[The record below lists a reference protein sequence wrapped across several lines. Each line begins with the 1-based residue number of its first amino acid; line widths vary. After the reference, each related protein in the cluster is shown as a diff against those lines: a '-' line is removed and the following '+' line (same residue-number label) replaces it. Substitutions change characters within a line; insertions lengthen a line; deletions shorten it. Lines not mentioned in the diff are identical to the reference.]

1 MKPVSIRLQLSL
13 MMSLLTL
20 IIIAVLS
27 TAAYIEFKESLL
39 RNIDTTLTAMAQ
51 GIRAELDEEDTGERR
66 ETELRAITGSDT
78 PDRHG
83 RYRVW
88 VEGRDEDLF
97 FSDPPDDPLMQQ
109 LLRLPPEEQPE
120 VGSLSLFNVASGTR
134 LGAFRVIWMRYRIGL
149 EVMNIL
155 VARSS
160 AHVYHEVGEFLR
172 LLLVLGGSATLLA
185 VLLVRT
191 IVSWGLRPVAT
202 AGRRLEQ
209 ITHRSLGDEAKVM
222 GEVPAELRPFKSALE
237 RMLLRLNKTLQQQER
252 LTADVAHELRTPLAI
267 MKSTLQ
273 ALRMQPRKAAEYEEG
288 VDDALLDVGRMEQLV
303 GQLLTLARLDAADE
317 LPDPAEVRLDV
328 LLKSLAEAF
337 GDPAARQ
344 GATVTWTDGPARSV
358 QGNETELR
366 QLFSNLIDNALRHGP
381 RTGRVRVTLDDGPG
395 PQVTVCVHDEGG
407 AIPPEKLPYVFDR
420 LYRVDSSRSQTAG
433 GTGLGLAI
441 ARRIVLRHH
450 GTIAITSD
458 PQAGTSVTVQLPRD
472 ERA

>member
-39 RNIDTTLTAMAQ
+39 RNIDTTLRAMAQ
-51 GIRAELDEEDTGERR
+51 GIRAELDEEDSR
-66 ETELRAITGSDT
+66 EHQEAELRAITGSDT
-78 PDRHG
+78 SRGHG

-88 VEGRDEDLF
+88 VEGRGEDLF
-97 FSDPPDDPLMQQ
+97 SSDQPDDPLMQQ
-109 LLRLPPEEQPE
+109 LLHLPEEEQPE
-120 VGSLSLFNVASGTR
+120 AESLRLFNIDEGAG
-134 LGAFRVIWMRYRIGL
+134 LGVFRAIWMRYRIGP

-172 LLLVLGGSATLLA
+172 LLLVLGGSVTLLG

-191 IVSWGLRPVAT
+191 IVSWGLRPVA
-202 AGRRLEQ
+202 AVGRRLEQ
-209 ITHRSLGDEAKVM
+209 ITHRSLADEVQVM

-237 RMLLRLNKTLQQQER
+237 SMLLRLNKTLQQQEQ

-273 ALRMQPRKAAEYEEG
+273 ALRMQPRTAAEYEEG
-288 VDDALLDVGRMEQLV
+288 VDDALLDVNRMEQLV
-303 GQLLTLARLDAADE
+303 GQLLTLTRLDAQDE
-317 LPDPAEVRLDV
+317 LPDPTEVRLDV

-337 GDPAARQ
+337 RDRAARQ
-344 GATVTWTDGPARSV
+344 GATVTWTDGPASSV
-358 QGNETELR
+358 RGNETELR

-381 RTGRVRVTLDDGPG
+381 RTGDVQITLTEDTG

-420 LYRVDSSRSQTAG
+420 LYRVDPSRSQAG
-433 GTGLGLAI
+433 GGAGLGLAI
-441 ARRIVLRHH
+441 ARQIVRRHQ

-458 PQAGTSVTVQLPRD
+458 PSTGTSVTVQLPRY

>member
-1 MKPVSIRLQLSL
+1 MRFVSIRLQLSL

-51 GIRAELDEEDTGERR
+51 GIRAELDEEDTREQR

-78 PDRHG
+78 SRRHG

-88 VEGRDEDLF
+88 VDGRDEDLF
-97 FSDPPDDPLMQQ
+97 SSDPPDDPLMQQ
-109 LLRLPPEEQPE
+109 LLHLPPAEQPQVE
-120 VGSLSLFNVASGTR
+120 SSRLFNIAEGTG
-134 LGAFRVIWMRYRIGL
+134 LGAFRVIWMRYRIGP

-172 LLLVLGGSATLLA
+172 LLLVLGGSVTLLA
-185 VLLVRT
+185 ILLVRT

-209 ITHRSLGDEAKVM
+209 ITHRSLADEVQVM

-237 RMLLRLNKTLQQQER
+237 RMLLRLNKAMQQQEQ

-273 ALRMQPRKAAEYEEG
+273 ALRMQPRTAVEYEEG
-288 VDDALLDVGRMEQLV
+288 VDDALLDVNRMEQLV
-303 GQLLTLARLDAADE
+303 GQLLTLTRLDAQDE
-317 LPDPAEVRLDV
+317 LPDPTEVRLDV
-328 LLKSLAEAF
+328 LLKSLAETF

-344 GATVTWTDGPARSV
+344 GATVTWTAGPASSV
-358 QGNETELR
+358 RGNETELR

-381 RTGRVRVTLDDGPG
+381 RTGDVRITLEDGPG

-407 AIPPEKLPYVFDR
+407 GIPPQKLPYVFDR
-420 LYRVDSSRSQTAG
+420 LYRVDPSRSQTG
-433 GTGLGLAI
+433 GGAGLGLAI
-441 ARRIVLRHH
+441 ARQIVLRHH
-450 GTIAITSD
+450 GTIVITSN
-458 PQAGTSVTVQLPRD
+458 PQTGTSVTVRLPRSG
-472 ERA
+472 RA